1 MPIRLLRHVF
11 AMLLLLALCA
21 RPSSAHMELRALLD
35 LDDDPATGCTVATPE
50 GPFAGVEIVATSEV
64 VTDIVPVVERIELL
78 DCHGG
83 VTEVEVAPGTK
94 GGVPYAVGLGAGG
107 FDAIETFVPLAGLP
121 GAAGRPIRV
130 GFTAT
135 EPELGAADALL
146 TADGRPGGAAI
157 RVPRGS
163 SVVAVPTLGE
173 WGLLALTLAMAMAG
187 AIALRRRGSR
197 TSRTFA
203 IALLVL
209 GGGLSAFQVARAT
222 LPPDGDLSAWTL
234 DLLRAIDVD
243 DPSAIPPA
251 AADGSEGANLL
262 RAYGAVADGVL
273 YLRVDVDLSLAPIL
287 RSSGHS
293 TFIPGGGPV
302 AVDGLM
308 QVADFD
314 DTQLQGGTVMLLSRP
329 DGASETLAVNTAG
342 TAITAV
348 WDEPTTTFTLSGAD
362 SLAHYQQVLR
372 SVTYDNSTPV
382 PQVGAR
388 TVIFIVRDDNAAG
401 VLVGSSVRI
410 EASARNPG

>member
-11 AMLLLLALCA
+11 ALLLLLAFCS
-21 RPSSAHMELRALLD
+21 RPSSAHMDLRALLD
-35 LDDDPATGCTVATPE
+35 LDDDPTTGCTVATPE

-64 VTDIVPVVERIELL
+64 VTDIVPVVEGIELL
-78 DCHGG
+78 DCQGN

-121 GAAGRPIRV
+121 GVSGNRPIRV
-130 GFTAT
+130 GFVAE
-135 EPELGAADALL
+135 EPELEAADALL
-146 TADGRPGGAAI
+146 TANGQAAGAVI
-157 RVPRGS
+157 RVPRGA

-173 WGLLALTLAMAMAG
+173 WGLLALALGMASAG
-187 AIALRRRGSR
+187 AIALRRRGLRALS
-197 TSRTFA
+197 

-209 GGGLSAFQVARAT
+209 GGGLGAFQIARAT
-222 LPPDGDLSAWTL
+222 LVPDGDLSAWTA

-243 DPSAIPPA
+243 DPSAVPPA
-251 AADGSEGANLL
+251 AADASEGANLL
-262 RAYGAVADGVL
+262 RAYGAIEDGVL
-273 YLRVDVDLSLAPIL
+273 YLRVDVNLALSPIL

-293 TFIPGGGPV
+293 TFTPGGGPV
-302 AVDGLM
+302 AVDALLT
-308 QVADFD
+308 VADFD
-314 DTQLQGGTVMLLSRP
+314 DTQLQGGTVTLLARP
-329 DGASETLAVNTAG
+329 DGAAETLAVSTAG

-388 TVIFIVRDDNAAG
+388 TVIFTVRDDNSTG
-401 VLVGSSVRI
+401 VPVESSVRI

>member
-1 MPIRLLRHVF
+1 MPIRLLRNVF
-11 AMLLLLALCA
+11 ALLLLLAFCA
-21 RPSSAHMELRALLD
+21 RPSLAHMELRALLD
-35 LDDDPATGCTVATPE
+35 LDDDPTTGCAVATPE

-78 DCHGG
+78 DCQGG
-83 VTEVEVAPGTK
+83 VTQVEVAPGTK
-94 GGVPYAVGLGAGG
+94 GGVPYAVGLGVGG

-135 EPELGAADALL
+135 EPELGAADALV
-146 TADGRPGGAAI
+146 TANGRPGGAAI
-157 RVPRGS
+157 RVPRGE

-173 WGLLALTLAMAMAG
+173 WGLLALALGMALAG

-197 TSRTFA
+197 SFA

-209 GGGLSAFQVARAT
+209 GGGLGAFQIARAT

-273 YLRVDVDLSLAPIL
+273 YLRVDVDLSLSPIL

-293 TFIPGGGPV
+293 TFVPGGGPV
-302 AVDGLM
+302 AVDGLI

-314 DTQLQGGTVMLLSRP
+314 DTQLQGGTVMLLNRP
-329 DGASETLAVNTAG
+329 DGAAETLAVNTAG

-382 PQVGAR
+382 PQAGAR

-401 VLVGSSVRI
+401 VFLESSVRI